1 MENIGNEIKKAF
13 VKVFNGVTNNKKEI
27 LRGYEEG
34 VKELSCTEDL
44 DETIDFFILEAL

>member
-1 MENIGNEIKKAF
+1 MGLQIIRKKF
-13 VKVFNGVTNNKKEI
+13 YG
-27 LRGYEEG
+27 GYEEV